1 MLLMLLKSRLIDAN
15 INLVALFRSVSLL
28 STYLSSLLPDDSLN
42 NSLLF
47 SKADRLRVR
56 TLAAS
61 FDQSREQR

>member
-1 MLLMLLKSRLIDAN
+1 MLLKSRLIDAN